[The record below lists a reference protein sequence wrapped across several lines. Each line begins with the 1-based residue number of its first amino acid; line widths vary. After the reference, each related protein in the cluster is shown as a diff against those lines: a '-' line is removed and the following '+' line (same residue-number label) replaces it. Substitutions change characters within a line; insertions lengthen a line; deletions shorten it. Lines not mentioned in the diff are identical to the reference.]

1 MESIVGRGK
10 GYLKENKMKKKA
22 PVVKN
27 QEFDAT
33 VIDLTYEG
41 NGVVKVED
49 FPVFVPNA
57 VPGEEIRVGI
67 TKVAGTYA
75 FGRVIKTLKASA
87 DRNDDVDVTAL
98 TSGIAPLAHL
108 KYEAQLRFKQKQ
120 VQELLKKQHIEAE
133 VLETIGMENPTGYR
147 NKAQI
152 PTREL
157 RGELT
162 TGFYRRGSHNLMPIE
177 DFYIQDP
184 EIDKAIIVIR
194 DILRKYHIPAYNE
207 FEHKGVMRNIMV
219 RRGYYS
225 HEVMVVLVTRSKK
238 LPGAELIVAEIREA
252 LPEVKSIIQNVNQ
265 EKTNVILGDKNNVL
279 WGKPVIMD
287 TLFGKKFAIGPNS
300 FYQVNPQTTEVIYKL
315 AADKAGLTGN
325 EEVIDAYSGIGT
337 ISLTIADRV
346 KSVLGVEIVPGA
358 IDDAKRNADLNG
370 IRNAKF
376 ELGKAEE
383 KMVEWQEA
391 GMQPDVIFVDPPRKG
406 LTPELIDAA
415 TGMAPK
421 KIVYISC
428 NPATLARDM
437 VQIIANGYHI
447 DGPVQP
453 VDQFPQ
459 TTHIETVT
467 VFVKD

>member
-1 MESIVGRGK
+1 
-10 GYLKENKMKKKA
+10 MKKKA

-41 NGVVKVED
+41 NGVVKVDD
-49 FPVFVPNA
+49 FPIFVPNA

-75 FGRVIKTLKASA
+75 FGRVVKTLKESE
-87 DRNDDVDVTAL
+87 DRNKDVDVATL
-98 TSGIAPLAHL
+98 TTGIAPLAHL
-108 KYEAQLRFKQKQ
+108 KYDAQLRFKQNQ
-120 VQELLKKQHIEAE
+120 IQELFKKQHVDVE
-133 VLETIGMENPTGYR
+133 VSETLGMENPTGYR

-162 TGFYRRGSHNLMPIE
+162 TGFFRRGSHNLMPIE

-184 EIDKAIIVIR
+184 EIDKAIVVIR

-207 FEHKGVMRNIMV
+207 FEHTGVIRNIMV

-225 HEVMVVLVTRSKK
+225 HEMMVVLVTRSKK
-238 LPGAELIVAEIREA
+238 LPGAEMIVEEIREA

-265 EKTNVILGDKNNVL
+265 EKTNVILGEKNNTL
-279 WGKPVIMD
+279 WGKNVITD

-300 FYQVNPQTTEVIYKL
+300 FYQVNPQTTETLYQL
-315 AADKAGLTGN
+315 AADKAGLNGD

-346 KSVLGVEIVPGA
+346 KSVLGIEIVPGA
-358 IDDAKRNADLNG
+358 VDDAKRNADING
-370 IRNAKF
+370 VTNAKF

-383 KMVEWQEA
+383 KMVEWHDA
-391 GMQPDVIFVDPPRKG
+391 GMRPDVIFVDPPRKG

-415 TGMAPK
+415 TGMEPEK
-421 KIVYISC
+421 FVYISC
-428 NPATLARDM
+428 NPATLARDT
-437 VQIIANGYHI
+437 VQILENGYHI
-447 DGPVQP
+447 EGPVQP
-453 VDQFPQ
+453 IDQFPQ
-459 TTHIETVT
+459 TTHIESIT

>member
-1 MESIVGRGK
+1 
-10 GYLKENKMKKKA
+10 MKKKA

-41 NGVVKVED
+41 NGVVKVDD
-49 FPVFVPNA
+49 FPIFVPNA

-75 FGRVIKTLKASA
+75 FGRVVKTLKESE
-87 DRNDDVDVTAL
+87 DRNKDVDVATL
-98 TSGIAPLAHL
+98 TTGIAPLAHL
-108 KYEAQLRFKQKQ
+108 KYDAQLRFKQNQ
-120 VQELLKKQHIEAE
+120 IQELFKKQHVDVE
-133 VLETIGMENPTGYR
+133 VSETLGMENPTGYR

-157 RGELT
+157 RGELA
-162 TGFYRRGSHNLMPIE
+162 TGFFRRGSHNLMPIE

-184 EIDKAIIVIR
+184 EIDKAIVVIR

-207 FEHKGVMRNIMV
+207 FEHTGVIRNIMV

-225 HEVMVVLVTRSKK
+225 HEMMVVLVTRSKK
-238 LPGAELIVAEIREA
+238 LPGAEMIVEEIREA

-265 EKTNVILGDKNNVL
+265 EKTNVILGEKNNTL
-279 WGKPVIMD
+279 WGKNVITD

-300 FYQVNPQTTEVIYKL
+300 FYQVNPQTTETLYQL
-315 AADKAGLTGN
+315 AADKAGLNGD

-358 IDDAKRNADLNG
+358 VDDAKRNADING
-370 IRNAKF
+370 VTNAKF

-383 KMVEWQEA
+383 KMVEWHDA
-391 GMQPDVIFVDPPRKG
+391 GMRPDVIFVDPPRKG

-415 TGMAPK
+415 TGMEPEK
-421 KIVYISC
+421 FVYISC
-428 NPATLARDM
+428 NPATLARDT
-437 VQIIANGYHI
+437 VQILENGYHI
-447 DGPVQP
+447 EGPVQP
-453 VDQFPQ
+453 IDQFPQ
-459 TTHIETVT
+459 TTHIESIT

>member
-1 MESIVGRGK
+1 
-10 GYLKENKMKKKA
+10 MKKKA

-41 NGVVKVED
+41 NGVVKVDD
-49 FPVFVPNA
+49 FPIFVPNA

-75 FGRVIKTLKASA
+75 FGRVVKTLKESE
-87 DRNDDVDVTAL
+87 DRNKDVDVATL
-98 TSGIAPLAHL
+98 TTGIAPLVHL
-108 KYEAQLRFKQKQ
+108 KYDAQLRFKQNQ
-120 VQELLKKQHIEAE
+120 IQELFKKQHVDVE
-133 VLETIGMENPTGYR
+133 VSETLGMENPTGYR

-162 TGFYRRGSHNLMPIE
+162 TGFFRRGSHNLMPIE

-184 EIDKAIIVIR
+184 EIDKAIVVIR

-207 FEHKGVMRNIMV
+207 FEHTGVIRNIMV

-225 HEVMVVLVTRSKK
+225 HEMMVVLVTRSKK
-238 LPGAELIVAEIREA
+238 LPGAEMIVEEIREA

-265 EKTNVILGDKNNVL
+265 EKTNVILGEKNNTL
-279 WGKPVIMD
+279 WGKNVITD

-300 FYQVNPQTTEVIYKL
+300 FYQVNPQTTETLYQL
-315 AADKAGLTGN
+315 AADKAGLNGD

-358 IDDAKRNADLNG
+358 VDDAKRNADING
-370 IRNAKF
+370 VTNAKF

-383 KMVEWQEA
+383 KMVEWHDA
-391 GMQPDVIFVDPPRKG
+391 GMRPDVIFVDPPRKG

-415 TGMAPK
+415 TGMEPEK
-421 KIVYISC
+421 FVYISC
-428 NPATLARDM
+428 NPATLARDT
-437 VQIIANGYHI
+437 VQILENGYHI
-447 DGPVQP
+447 EGPVQP
-453 VDQFPQ
+453 IDQFPQ
-459 TTHIETVT
+459 TTHIESIT

>member
-1 MESIVGRGK
+1 
-10 GYLKENKMKKKA
+10 MKKKA

-41 NGVVKVED
+41 NGVVKVDD
-49 FPVFVPNA
+49 FPIFVPNA

-75 FGRVIKTLKASA
+75 FGRVVKTLKESE
-87 DRNDDVDVTAL
+87 DRNKDVDVATL
-98 TSGIAPLAHL
+98 TTGIAPLAHL
-108 KYEAQLRFKQKQ
+108 KYDAQLRFKQNQ
-120 VQELLKKQHIEAE
+120 IQELFKKQHVDVE
-133 VLETIGMENPTGYR
+133 VSETLGMENPTGYR

-162 TGFYRRGSHNLMPIE
+162 TGFFRRGSHNLMPIE

-184 EIDKAIIVIR
+184 EIDKAIVVIR

-207 FEHKGVMRNIMV
+207 FEHTGVIRNIMV

-225 HEVMVVLVTRSKK
+225 HEMMVVLVTRSKK
-238 LPGAELIVAEIREA
+238 LPGAEMIVEEIREA

-265 EKTNVILGDKNNVL
+265 EKTNVILGEKNNTL
-279 WGKPVIMD
+279 WGKNVITD

-300 FYQVNPQTTEVIYKL
+300 FYQVNPQTTETLYQL
-315 AADKAGLTGN
+315 AADKAGLNGD

-358 IDDAKRNADLNG
+358 VDDAKRNADING
-370 IRNAKF
+370 VTNAKF

-383 KMVEWQEA
+383 KMVEWHDA
-391 GMQPDVIFVDPPRKG
+391 GMRPDVIFVDPPRKG

-415 TGMAPK
+415 TGMEPEK
-421 KIVYISC
+421 FVYISC
-428 NPATLARDM
+428 NPATLARDT
-437 VQIIANGYHI
+437 VHILENGYHI
-447 DGPVQP
+447 EGPVQP
-453 VDQFPQ
+453 IDQFPQ
-459 TTHIETVT
+459 TTHIESIT

>member
-1 MESIVGRGK
+1 M
-10 GYLKENKMKKKA
+10 MKKKA

-41 NGVVKVED
+41 NGVVKVDD
-49 FPVFVPNA
+49 FPIFVANA

-75 FGRVIKTLKASA
+75 FGRVIKTLKESA
-87 DRNDDVDVTAL
+87 DRNKEVDVATW
-98 TSGIAPLAHL
+98 TTGIAPLAHL
-108 KYEAQLRFKQKQ
+108 NYDAQLRFKQNQ
-120 VQELLKKQHIEAE
+120 IQELFKKQHVDVE
-133 VLETIGMENPTGYR
+133 VSETLGMENPTGYR

-162 TGFYRRGSHNLMPIE
+162 TGFFRRGSHNLMPIE

-184 EIDKAIIVIR
+184 EIDKAIVVVR

-207 FEHKGVMRNIMV
+207 FEHTGVIRNIMV

-225 HEVMVVLVTRSKK
+225 HEMMVVLVTRSKK
-238 LPGAELIVAEIREA
+238 VPGAEMIVADIREA

-265 EKTNVILGDKNNVL
+265 EKTNVILGEKNNTL
-279 WGKPVIMD
+279 WGKDVITD
-287 TLFGKKFAIGPNS
+287 TLFGKKFVIGPNS
-300 FYQVNPQTTEVIYKL
+300 FYQVNPQTTETLYQL
-315 AADKAGLTGN
+315 AADKAGLTGD

-346 KSVLGVEIVPGA
+346 KSVLGVEVVPGA
-358 IDDAKRNADLNG
+358 VDDAKRNADING
-370 IRNAKF
+370 VNNAKF

-383 KMVEWQEA
+383 KMVEWHEA
-391 GMQPDVIFVDPPRKG
+391 GMRPDVIFVDPPRKG

-415 TGMAPK
+415 TGMEPEK
-421 KIVYISC
+421 FVYISC
-428 NPATLARDM
+428 NPATLARDT
-437 VQIIANGYHI
+437 VQILENGYHI
-447 DGPVQP
+447 QGPVQP
-453 VDQFPQ
+453 IDQFPQ
-459 TTHIETVT
+459 TTHIESVT

>member
-1 MESIVGRGK
+1 
-10 GYLKENKMKKKA
+10 MKKKA

-41 NGVVKVED
+41 NGVVKVDD
-49 FPVFVPNA
+49 FPIFVANA

-75 FGRVIKTLKASA
+75 FGRVIKTLKESA
-87 DRNDDVDVTAL
+87 DRNKEVDVATL
-98 TSGIAPLAHL
+98 TTGIAPLAHL
-108 KYEAQLRFKQKQ
+108 NYDAQLRFKQHQ
-120 VQELLKKQHIEAE
+120 IQELFKKQHVDVE
-133 VLETIGMENPTGYR
+133 VSETLGMENPTGYR

-162 TGFYRRGSHNLMPIE
+162 TGFFRRGSHNLMPIE

-184 EIDKAIIVIR
+184 EIDKAIVVIR

-207 FEHKGVMRNIMV
+207 FEHTGVIRNIMV

-225 HEVMVVLVTRSKK
+225 HEMMVVLVTRSKK
-238 LPGAELIVAEIREA
+238 VPGAEMIVADIREA

-265 EKTNVILGDKNNVL
+265 EKTNVILGEKNNTL
-279 WGKPVIMD
+279 WGKDVITD
-287 TLFGKKFAIGPNS
+287 TLFGKKFVIGPNS
-300 FYQVNPQTTEVIYKL
+300 FYQVNPQTTETLYQL
-315 AADKAGLTGN
+315 AADKAGLTGD

-346 KSVLGVEIVPGA
+346 KSVLGVEVVPGA
-358 IDDAKRNADLNG
+358 VDDAKRNADING
-370 IRNAKF
+370 VNNAKF

-383 KMVEWQEA
+383 KMVEWHEA
-391 GMQPDVIFVDPPRKG
+391 GMRPDVIFVDPPRKG

-415 TGMAPK
+415 TGMEPEK
-421 KIVYISC
+421 FVYISC
-428 NPATLARDM
+428 NPATLARDT
-437 VQIIANGYHI
+437 VQILENGYHI
-447 DGPVQP
+447 QGPVQP
-453 VDQFPQ
+453 IDQFPQ
-459 TTHIETVT
+459 TTHIESVT

>member
-1 MESIVGRGK
+1 
-10 GYLKENKMKKKA
+10 MKKKA

-41 NGVVKVED
+41 NGVVKVDD
-49 FPVFVPNA
+49 FPIFVPNA

-75 FGRVIKTLKASA
+75 FGRVVKTLKESE
-87 DRNDDVDVTAL
+87 DRNKDVDVATL
-98 TSGIAPLAHL
+98 TTGIAPLAHL
-108 KYEAQLRFKQKQ
+108 KYDAQLRFKQNQ
-120 VQELLKKQHIEAE
+120 IQELFKKQHVDVE
-133 VLETIGMENPTGYR
+133 VSETLGMENPTGYR

-162 TGFYRRGSHNLMPIE
+162 TGFFRRGSHNLMPIE

-184 EIDKAIIVIR
+184 EIDKAIVVIR

-207 FEHKGVMRNIMV
+207 FEHTGVIRNIMV

-225 HEVMVVLVTRSKK
+225 HEMMVVLVTRSKK
-238 LPGAELIVAEIREA
+238 VPGAEMIVADIREA

-265 EKTNVILGDKNNVL
+265 EKTNVILGEKNNTL
-279 WGKPVIMD
+279 WGKDVITD
-287 TLFGKKFAIGPNS
+287 TLFGKKFVIGPNS
-300 FYQVNPQTTEVIYKL
+300 FYQVNPQTTETLYQL
-315 AADKAGLTGN
+315 AADKAGLTGD

-346 KSVLGVEIVPGA
+346 KSVLGVEVVPGA
-358 IDDAKRNADLNG
+358 VDDAKRNADING
-370 IRNAKF
+370 VNNAKF

-383 KMVEWQEA
+383 KMVEWHEA
-391 GMQPDVIFVDPPRKG
+391 GMRPDVIFVDPPRKG

-415 TGMAPK
+415 TGMEPEK
-421 KIVYISC
+421 FVYISC
-428 NPATLARDM
+428 NPATLARDT
-437 VQIIANGYHI
+437 VQILENGYHI
-447 DGPVQP
+447 QGPVQP
-453 VDQFPQ
+453 IDQFPQ
-459 TTHIETVT
+459 TTHIESVT

>member
-1 MESIVGRGK
+1 
-10 GYLKENKMKKKA
+10 MKKKA

-41 NGVVKVED
+41 NGVVKVDD
-49 FPVFVPNA
+49 FPIFVPNA

-75 FGRVIKTLKASA
+75 FGRVVKTLKESE
-87 DRNDDVDVTAL
+87 DRNKDVDVATL
-98 TSGIAPLAHL
+98 TTGIAPLAHL
-108 KYEAQLRFKQKQ
+108 KYDAQLRFKQNQ
-120 VQELLKKQHIEAE
+120 IQELFKKQHVDVE
-133 VLETIGMENPTGYR
+133 VSETLGMENPTGYR

-162 TGFYRRGSHNLMPIE
+162 TGFFRRGSHNLMPIE

-184 EIDKAIIVIR
+184 EIDKAIVVIR

-207 FEHKGVMRNIMV
+207 FEHTGVIRNIMV

-225 HEVMVVLVTRSKK
+225 HEMMVVLVTRSKK
-238 LPGAELIVAEIREA
+238 LPGAEMIVEEIREA

-265 EKTNVILGDKNNVL
+265 EKTNVILGEKNNTL
-279 WGKPVIMD
+279 WGKNVITD

-300 FYQVNPQTTEVIYKL
+300 FYQVNPQTTETLYQL
-315 AADKAGLTGN
+315 AADKAGLNGD

-358 IDDAKRNADLNG
+358 VDDAKRNADING
-370 IRNAKF
+370 VTNAKF

-383 KMVEWQEA
+383 KMVEWHDA
-391 GMQPDVIFVDPPRKG
+391 GMRPDVIFVDPPRKG

-415 TGMAPK
+415 TGMEPEK
-421 KIVYISC
+421 FVYISC
-428 NPATLARDM
+428 NPATLARDT
-437 VQIIANGYHI
+437 VQILENGYHI
-447 DGPVQP
+447 EGPVQP
-453 VDQFPQ
+453 IDQFPQ
-459 TTHIETVT
+459 STHIESIT

>member
-1 MESIVGRGK
+1 
-10 GYLKENKMKKKA
+10 MKKKA

-41 NGVVKVED
+41 NGVVKVDD
-49 FPVFVPNA
+49 FPIFVPNA

-75 FGRVIKTLKASA
+75 FGRVVKTLKESE
-87 DRNDDVDVTAL
+87 DRNKDVDVATL
-98 TSGIAPLAHL
+98 TTGIAPLAHL
-108 KYEAQLRFKQKQ
+108 KYDAQLRFKQNQ
-120 VQELLKKQHIEAE
+120 IQELFKKQHVDVE
-133 VLETIGMENPTGYR
+133 VSETLGMENPTGYR

-162 TGFYRRGSHNLMPIE
+162 TGFFRRGSHNLMPIE

-184 EIDKAIIVIR
+184 EIDKAIAVIR

-207 FEHKGVMRNIMV
+207 FEHTGVIRNIMV

-225 HEVMVVLVTRSKK
+225 HEMMVVLVTRSKK
-238 LPGAELIVAEIREA
+238 LPGAEMIVEEIREA

-265 EKTNVILGDKNNVL
+265 EKTNVILGEKNNTL
-279 WGKPVIMD
+279 WGKNVITD

-300 FYQVNPQTTEVIYKL
+300 FYQVNPQTTETLYQL
-315 AADKAGLTGN
+315 AADKAGLNGD

-358 IDDAKRNADLNG
+358 VDDAKRNADING
-370 IRNAKF
+370 VTNAKF

-383 KMVEWQEA
+383 KMVEWHDA
-391 GMQPDVIFVDPPRKG
+391 GMRPDVIFVDPPRKG

-415 TGMAPK
+415 TGMEPEK
-421 KIVYISC
+421 FVYISC
-428 NPATLARDM
+428 NPATLARDT
-437 VQIIANGYHI
+437 VQILENGYHI
-447 DGPVQP
+447 EGPVQP
-453 VDQFPQ
+453 IDQFPQ
-459 TTHIETVT
+459 TTHIESIT

>member
-1 MESIVGRGK
+1 
-10 GYLKENKMKKKA
+10 MKKKA

-41 NGVVKVED
+41 NGVVKVDD
-49 FPVFVPNA
+49 FPIFVANA

-75 FGRVIKTLKASA
+75 FGRVIKTLKESA
-87 DRNDDVDVTAL
+87 DRNKDVDVATL
-98 TSGIAPLAHL
+98 TTGIAPLAHL
-108 KYEAQLRFKQKQ
+108 NYDAQLRFKQNQ
-120 VQELLKKQHIEAE
+120 IQELFKKQHVDVE
-133 VLETIGMENPTGYR
+133 VSETLGMENPTRYR

-162 TGFYRRGSHNLMPIE
+162 TGFFRRGSHNLMPIE

-184 EIDKAIIVIR
+184 EIDKAIVVIR

-207 FEHKGVMRNIMV
+207 FEHTGVIRNIMV

-225 HEVMVVLVTRSKK
+225 HEMMVVLVTRSKK
-238 LPGAELIVAEIREA
+238 VPGAEMIVADIREA

-265 EKTNVILGDKNNVL
+265 EKTNVILGEKNNTL
-279 WGKPVIMD
+279 WGKDVITD
-287 TLFGKKFAIGPNS
+287 TLFGKKFVIGPNS
-300 FYQVNPQTTEVIYKL
+300 FYQVNPQTTETLYQL
-315 AADKAGLTGN
+315 AADKAGLTGD

-346 KSVLGVEIVPGA
+346 KSVLGVEVVPGA
-358 IDDAKRNADLNG
+358 VDDAKRNADING
-370 IRNAKF
+370 VNNAKF

-383 KMVEWQEA
+383 KMVEWHEA
-391 GMQPDVIFVDPPRKG
+391 GMRPDVIFVDPPRKG
-406 LTPELIDAA
+406 LTTELIDAA
-415 TGMAPK
+415 TGMEPEK
-421 KIVYISC
+421 FVYISC
-428 NPATLARDM
+428 NPATLARDT
-437 VQIIANGYHI
+437 VQILENGYHI
-447 DGPVQP
+447 QGPVQP
-453 VDQFPQ
+453 IDQFPQ
-459 TTHIETVT
+459 TTHIESVT

>member
-1 MESIVGRGK
+1 
-10 GYLKENKMKKKA
+10 MKKKA

-41 NGVVKVED
+41 NGVVKVDD
-49 FPVFVPNA
+49 FPIFVANA

-75 FGRVIKTLKASA
+75 FGRVIKTLKESA
-87 DRNDDVDVTAL
+87 DRNKEVDVATL
-98 TSGIAPLAHL
+98 TTGIAPLAHL
-108 KYEAQLRFKQKQ
+108 NYDAQLRFKQNQ
-120 VQELLKKQHIEAE
+120 IQELFKKQHVDVE
-133 VLETIGMENPTGYR
+133 VSETLGMENPTGYR

-162 TGFYRRGSHNLMPIE
+162 TGFFRRGSHNLMPIE

-184 EIDKAIIVIR
+184 EIDKAIVVIR

-207 FEHKGVMRNIMV
+207 FEHTGVIRNIMV

-225 HEVMVVLVTRSKK
+225 HEMMVVLVTRSKK
-238 LPGAELIVAEIREA
+238 VPGAEMIVADIREA

-265 EKTNVILGDKNNVL
+265 EKTNVILGEKNNTL
-279 WGKPVIMD
+279 WGKDVITD
-287 TLFGKKFAIGPNS
+287 TLFGKKFVIGPNS
-300 FYQVNPQTTEVIYKL
+300 FYQVNPQTTETLYQL
-315 AADKAGLTGN
+315 AADKAGLTGD

-337 ISLTIADRV
+337 ISLIIADRV
-346 KSVLGVEIVPGA
+346 KSVLGVEVVPGA
-358 IDDAKRNADLNG
+358 VDDAKRNADING
-370 IRNAKF
+370 VNNAKF

-383 KMVEWQEA
+383 KMVEWHET
-391 GMQPDVIFVDPPRKG
+391 GMRPDVIFVDPPRKG

-415 TGMAPK
+415 TGMEPEK
-421 KIVYISC
+421 FVYISC
-428 NPATLARDM
+428 NPATLARDT
-437 VQIIANGYHI
+437 VQILENGYHI
-447 DGPVQP
+447 QGPVQP
-453 VDQFPQ
+453 IDQFPQ
-459 TTHIETVT
+459 TTHIESVT

>member
-1 MESIVGRGK
+1 
-10 GYLKENKMKKKA
+10 MKKKA

-41 NGVVKVED
+41 NGVVKVDD
-49 FPVFVPNA
+49 FPIFVANA

-75 FGRVIKTLKASA
+75 FGRVIKTLKESA
-87 DRNDDVDVTAL
+87 DRNKEVDVATL
-98 TSGIAPLAHL
+98 TTGIAPLAHL
-108 KYEAQLRFKQKQ
+108 NYDAQLRFKQNQ
-120 VQELLKKQHIEAE
+120 IQELFKKQHVDVE
-133 VLETIGMENPTGYR
+133 VSETLGMENPTGYR

-162 TGFYRRGSHNLMPIE
+162 TGFFRRGSHNLMPIE

-184 EIDKAIIVIR
+184 EIDKAIVVIR

-207 FEHKGVMRNIMV
+207 FEHTGVIRNIMV

-225 HEVMVVLVTRSKK
+225 HEMMVVLVTRSKK
-238 LPGAELIVAEIREA
+238 VPGAEMIVADIREA

-265 EKTNVILGDKNNVL
+265 EKTNVILGEKNNTL
-279 WGKPVIMD
+279 WGKDVITD
-287 TLFGKKFAIGPNS
+287 TLFGKKFVIGPNS
-300 FYQVNPQTTEVIYKL
+300 FYQVNPQTTETLYQL
-315 AADKAGLTGN
+315 AADKAGLTGD

-337 ISLTIADRV
+337 ISLTIAYRV
-346 KSVLGVEIVPGA
+346 KSVLGVEVVPGA
-358 IDDAKRNADLNG
+358 VDDAKRNADING
-370 IRNAKF
+370 VNNAKF

-383 KMVEWQEA
+383 KMVEWHEA
-391 GMQPDVIFVDPPRKG
+391 GMRPDVIFVDPPRKG

-415 TGMAPK
+415 TGMEPEK
-421 KIVYISC
+421 FVYISC
-428 NPATLARDM
+428 NPATLARDT
-437 VQIIANGYHI
+437 VQILENGYHI
-447 DGPVQP
+447 QGPVQP
-453 VDQFPQ
+453 IDQFPQ
-459 TTHIETVT
+459 TTHIESVT

>member
-1 MESIVGRGK
+1 
-10 GYLKENKMKKKA
+10 MKKKA

-41 NGVVKVED
+41 NGVVKVDD
-49 FPVFVPNA
+49 FPIFVANA

-75 FGRVIKTLKASA
+75 FGRVIKTLKESA
-87 DRNDDVDVTAL
+87 DRNKEVDVATL
-98 TSGIAPLAHL
+98 TTGIAPLAHL
-108 KYEAQLRFKQKQ
+108 NYDAQLRFKQNQ
-120 VQELLKKQHIEAE
+120 IQELFKKQHVDVE
-133 VLETIGMENPTGYR
+133 VSETLGMENPTGYR

-162 TGFYRRGSHNLMPIE
+162 TGFFRRGSHNLMPIE

-184 EIDKAIIVIR
+184 EIDKAIVVIR

-207 FEHKGVMRNIMV
+207 FEHTGVIRNIMV

-225 HEVMVVLVTRSKK
+225 HEMMVVLVTRSKK
-238 LPGAELIVAEIREA
+238 VPGAEMIVADIREA
-252 LPEVKSIIQNVNQ
+252 LPEVKLIIQNVNQ
-265 EKTNVILGDKNNVL
+265 EKTNVILGEKNNTL
-279 WGKPVIMD
+279 WGKDVITD
-287 TLFGKKFAIGPNS
+287 TLFGKKFVIGPNS
-300 FYQVNPQTTEVIYKL
+300 FYQVNPQTTETLYQL
-315 AADKAGLTGN
+315 AADKAGLTGD

-346 KSVLGVEIVPGA
+346 KSVLGVEVVPGA
-358 IDDAKRNADLNG
+358 VDDAKRNADING
-370 IRNAKF
+370 VNNAKF

-383 KMVEWQEA
+383 KMVEWHEA
-391 GMQPDVIFVDPPRKG
+391 GMRPDVIFVDPPRKG

-415 TGMAPK
+415 TGMEPEK
-421 KIVYISC
+421 FVYISC
-428 NPATLARDM
+428 NPATLARDT
-437 VQIIANGYHI
+437 VQILENGYHI
-447 DGPVQP
+447 QGPVQP
-453 VDQFPQ
+453 IDQFPQ
-459 TTHIETVT
+459 TTHIESVT

>member
-1 MESIVGRGK
+1 
-10 GYLKENKMKKKA
+10 MKKKA

-41 NGVVKVED
+41 NGVVKVDD
-49 FPVFVPNA
+49 FPIFVPNA

-75 FGRVIKTLKASA
+75 FGRVVKTLKESE
-87 DRNDDVDVTAL
+87 DRNKDVDVATL
-98 TSGIAPLAHL
+98 TTGIAPLAHL
-108 KYEAQLRFKQKQ
+108 KYDAQLRFKQNQ
-120 VQELLKKQHIEAE
+120 IQELFKKQHVDVE
-133 VLETIGMENPTGYR
+133 VSETLGMENPTGYR

-162 TGFYRRGSHNLMPIE
+162 TGFFRRGSHNLMPIE

-184 EIDKAIIVIR
+184 EIDKAIVVIR

-207 FEHKGVMRNIMV
+207 FEHTGVIRNIMV

-225 HEVMVVLVTRSKK
+225 HEMMVVLVTRSKK
-238 LPGAELIVAEIREA
+238 LPGAEMIVEEIREA
-252 LPEVKSIIQNVNQ
+252 LPEIKSIIQNVNQ
-265 EKTNVILGDKNNVL
+265 EKTNVILGEKNNTL
-279 WGKPVIMD
+279 WGKNVITD

-300 FYQVNPQTTEVIYKL
+300 FYQVNPQTTETLYQL
-315 AADKAGLTGN
+315 AADKAGLNGD

-358 IDDAKRNADLNG
+358 VDDAKRNADING
-370 IRNAKF
+370 VTNAKF

-383 KMVEWQEA
+383 KMVEWHDA
-391 GMQPDVIFVDPPRKG
+391 GMRPDVIFVDPPRKG

-415 TGMAPK
+415 TGMEPEK
-421 KIVYISC
+421 FVYISC
-428 NPATLARDM
+428 NPATLARDT
-437 VQIIANGYHI
+437 VHILENGYHI
-447 DGPVQP
+447 EGPVQP
-453 VDQFPQ
+453 IDQFPQ
-459 TTHIETVT
+459 TTHIESIT

>member
-1 MESIVGRGK
+1 
-10 GYLKENKMKKKA
+10 MKKKA

-41 NGVVKVED
+41 NGVVKVDD
-49 FPVFVPNA
+49 FPIFVPNA

-75 FGRVIKTLKASA
+75 FGRVVKTLKESE
-87 DRNDDVDVTAL
+87 DRNKDVDVATL
-98 TSGIAPLAHL
+98 TTGIAPLAHL
-108 KYEAQLRFKQKQ
+108 KYDAQLRFKQNQ
-120 VQELLKKQHIEAE
+120 IQELFKKQHVDVE
-133 VLETIGMENPTGYR
+133 VSETLGMENPTGYR

-162 TGFYRRGSHNLMPIE
+162 TGFFRRGSHNLMPIE

-184 EIDKAIIVIR
+184 EIDKAIVVIR

-207 FEHKGVMRNIMV
+207 FEHTGVIRNIMV

-225 HEVMVVLVTRSKK
+225 HEMMVVLVTRSKK
-238 LPGAELIVAEIREA
+238 LPGAEMIVEEIREA

-265 EKTNVILGDKNNVL
+265 EKTNVILGEKNNTL
-279 WGKPVIMD
+279 WGKNVITD

-300 FYQVNPQTTEVIYKL
+300 FYQVNPQTTETLYQL
-315 AADKAGLTGN
+315 AADKAGLNGD

-346 KSVLGVEIVPGA
+346 KTVLGVEIVPGA
-358 IDDAKRNADLNG
+358 VDDAKRNADING
-370 IRNAKF
+370 VTNAKF

-383 KMVEWQEA
+383 KMVEWHDA
-391 GMQPDVIFVDPPRKG
+391 GMRPDVIFVDPPRKG

-415 TGMAPK
+415 TGMEPAK
-421 KIVYISC
+421 FVYISC
-428 NPATLARDM
+428 NPATLARDT
-437 VQIIANGYHI
+437 VQILENGYHI
-447 DGPVQP
+447 EGPVQP
-453 VDQFPQ
+453 IDQFPQ
-459 TTHIETVT
+459 TTHIESIT

>member
-1 MESIVGRGK
+1 
-10 GYLKENKMKKKA
+10 MKKKA

-41 NGVVKVED
+41 NGVVKVDD
-49 FPVFVPNA
+49 FPIFVANA

-75 FGRVIKTLKASA
+75 FGRVIKTLKESA
-87 DRNDDVDVTAL
+87 DRNKDVDVATL
-98 TSGIAPLAHL
+98 TTGIAPLAHL
-108 KYEAQLRFKQKQ
+108 NYDAQLRFKQNQ
-120 VQELLKKQHIEAE
+120 IQELFKKQHVDVE
-133 VLETIGMENPTGYR
+133 VSETLGMENPTGYR

-162 TGFYRRGSHNLMPIE
+162 TGFFRRGSHNLMPIE

-184 EIDKAIIVIR
+184 EIDKAIVVIR

-207 FEHKGVMRNIMV
+207 FEHTGVIRNIMV

-225 HEVMVVLVTRSKK
+225 HEMMVVLVTRSKK
-238 LPGAELIVAEIREA
+238 VPGAEMIVADIREA

-265 EKTNVILGDKNNVL
+265 EKTNVILGEKNNTL
-279 WGKPVIMD
+279 WGKDVITD
-287 TLFGKKFAIGPNS
+287 TLFGKKFVIGPNS
-300 FYQVNPQTTEVIYKL
+300 FYQVNPQTTEMLYQL
-315 AADKAGLTGN
+315 AADKAGLTGD

-346 KSVLGVEIVPGA
+346 KSVLGVEVVPGA
-358 IDDAKRNADLNG
+358 VDDAKRNADING
-370 IRNAKF
+370 VNNAKF

-383 KMVEWQEA
+383 KMVEWHEA
-391 GMQPDVIFVDPPRKG
+391 GMRPDVIFVDPPRKG

-415 TGMAPK
+415 TGMEPEK
-421 KIVYISC
+421 FVYISC
-428 NPATLARDM
+428 NPATLARDT
-437 VQIIANGYHI
+437 VQILENGYHI
-447 DGPVQP
+447 QGPVQP
-453 VDQFPQ
+453 IDQFPQ
-459 TTHIETVT
+459 TTHIESVT

>member
-1 MESIVGRGK
+1 
-10 GYLKENKMKKKA
+10 MKKKA

-41 NGVVKVED
+41 NGVVKVDD
-49 FPVFVPNA
+49 FPIFVPNA

-75 FGRVIKTLKASA
+75 FGRVVKTLKESE
-87 DRNDDVDVTAL
+87 DRNKDVDVATL
-98 TSGIAPLAHL
+98 TTGIAPLAHL
-108 KYEAQLRFKQKQ
+108 KYDAQLRFKQNQ
-120 VQELLKKQHIEAE
+120 IQELFKKQHVDVE
-133 VLETIGMENPTGYR
+133 VSETLGMENPTGYR

-157 RGELT
+157 RGEFT
-162 TGFYRRGSHNLMPIE
+162 TGFFRRGSHNLMPIE

-184 EIDKAIIVIR
+184 EIDKAIVVIR

-207 FEHKGVMRNIMV
+207 FEHTGVIRNIMV

-225 HEVMVVLVTRSKK
+225 HEMMVVLVTRSKK
-238 LPGAELIVAEIREA
+238 LPGAEMIVEEIREA

-265 EKTNVILGDKNNVL
+265 EKTNVILGEKNNTL
-279 WGKPVIMD
+279 WGKNVITD

-300 FYQVNPQTTEVIYKL
+300 FYQVNPQTTETLYQL
-315 AADKAGLTGN
+315 AADKAGLNGD

-358 IDDAKRNADLNG
+358 VDDAKRNADING
-370 IRNAKF
+370 VTNAKF

-383 KMVEWQEA
+383 KMVEWHDA
-391 GMQPDVIFVDPPRKG
+391 GMRPDVIFVDPPRKG

-415 TGMAPK
+415 TGMEPEK
-421 KIVYISC
+421 FVYISC
-428 NPATLARDM
+428 NPATLARDT
-437 VQIIANGYHI
+437 VQILENGYHI
-447 DGPVQP
+447 EGPVQP
-453 VDQFPQ
+453 IDQFPQ
-459 TTHIETVT
+459 TTHIESIT

>member
-1 MESIVGRGK
+1 
-10 GYLKENKMKKKA
+10 MKKKA

-41 NGVVKVED
+41 NGVVKVDD
-49 FPVFVPNA
+49 FPIFVPNA

-75 FGRVIKTLKASA
+75 FGRVVKTLKESE
-87 DRNDDVDVTAL
+87 DRNKDVDVATL
-98 TSGIAPLAHL
+98 TTGIAPLAHL
-108 KYEAQLRFKQKQ
+108 KYDAQLRFKQNQ
-120 VQELLKKQHIEAE
+120 IQELFKKQHVDVE
-133 VLETIGMENPTGYR
+133 VSETLGMETPTGYR
-147 NKAQI
+147 NQAQI

-162 TGFYRRGSHNLMPIE
+162 TGFFRRGSHNLMPIE

-184 EIDKAIIVIR
+184 EIDKAIVVIR

-207 FEHKGVMRNIMV
+207 FEHTGVIRNIMV

-225 HEVMVVLVTRSKK
+225 HEMMVVLVTRSKK
-238 LPGAELIVAEIREA
+238 LPGAEMIVEEIREA

-265 EKTNVILGDKNNVL
+265 EKTNVILGEKNNTL
-279 WGKPVIMD
+279 WGKNVITD

-300 FYQVNPQTTEVIYKL
+300 FYQVNPQTTETLYQL
-315 AADKAGLTGN
+315 AADKAGLNGD

-358 IDDAKRNADLNG
+358 VDDAKRNADING
-370 IRNAKF
+370 VTNAKF

-383 KMVEWQEA
+383 KMVEWHDA
-391 GMQPDVIFVDPPRKG
+391 GMRPDVIFVDPPRKG

-415 TGMAPK
+415 TGMEPEK
-421 KIVYISC
+421 FVYISC
-428 NPATLARDM
+428 NPATLARDT
-437 VQIIANGYHI
+437 VQILENGYHI
-447 DGPVQP
+447 EGPVQP
-453 VDQFPQ
+453 IDQFPQ
-459 TTHIETVT
+459 TTHIESIT

>member
-1 MESIVGRGK
+1 
-10 GYLKENKMKKKA
+10 MKKKA

-41 NGVVKVED
+41 NGVVKVDD
-49 FPVFVPNA
+49 FPIFVANA

-75 FGRVIKTLKASA
+75 FGRVIKTLKESA
-87 DRNDDVDVTAL
+87 DRNKEVDVATL
-98 TSGIAPLAHL
+98 TTGIAPLAHL
-108 KYEAQLRFKQKQ
+108 NYDAQLRFKQNQ
-120 VQELLKKQHIEAE
+120 IQELFKKQHVDVE
-133 VLETIGMENPTGYR
+133 VSETLGMENPTGYR

-162 TGFYRRGSHNLMPIE
+162 TGFFRRGSHNLMPIE

-184 EIDKAIIVIR
+184 EIDKAIVVIR

-207 FEHKGVMRNIMV
+207 FEHTGVIRNIMV

-225 HEVMVVLVTRSKK
+225 HEMMVVLVTRSKK
-238 LPGAELIVAEIREA
+238 VPGAEMIVADIREA

-265 EKTNVILGDKNNVL
+265 EKTNVILGEKNNTL
-279 WGKPVIMD
+279 WGKDVITD
-287 TLFGKKFAIGPNS
+287 TLFGKKFVIGPNS
-300 FYQVNPQTTEVIYKL
+300 FYQVNPQTTETLYQL
-315 AADKAGLTGN
+315 AADKAGLTGD

-346 KSVLGVEIVPGA
+346 KSVLGVEVVPGA
-358 IDDAKRNADLNG
+358 VDDAKRNADING
-370 IRNAKF
+370 VNNAKF

-383 KMVEWQEA
+383 KMVEWHEA
-391 GMQPDVIFVDPPRKG
+391 GMRPDVIFVDPPRKG

-415 TGMAPK
+415 TGMEPEK
-421 KIVYISC
+421 FVYISC
-428 NPATLARDM
+428 NPATLARDT
-437 VQIIANGYHI
+437 VRILENGYHI
-447 DGPVQP
+447 QGPVQP
-453 VDQFPQ
+453 IDQFPQ
-459 TTHIETVT
+459 TTHIESVT

>member
-1 MESIVGRGK
+1 
-10 GYLKENKMKKKA
+10 MKKKA

-41 NGVVKVED
+41 NGVVKVDD
-49 FPVFVPNA
+49 FPIFVPNA

-75 FGRVIKTLKASA
+75 FGRVVKTLKESE
-87 DRNDDVDVTAL
+87 DRNKDVDVATL
-98 TSGIAPLAHL
+98 TTGIAPLAHL
-108 KYEAQLRFKQKQ
+108 KYDAQLRFKQNQ
-120 VQELLKKQHIEAE
+120 IQELFKKQHVDVE
-133 VLETIGMENPTGYR
+133 VSETLGMENPTGYR

-162 TGFYRRGSHNLMPIE
+162 TGFFRRGSHNLMPIE

-184 EIDKAIIVIR
+184 EIDKAIVVIR

-207 FEHKGVMRNIMV
+207 FEHTGVIRNIMV

-225 HEVMVVLVTRSKK
+225 HEMMVVLVTRSKK
-238 LPGAELIVAEIREA
+238 LPGAEMIVEEIREA

-265 EKTNVILGDKNNVL
+265 EKTNVILGEKNNTL
-279 WGKPVIMD
+279 WGKNVITD

-300 FYQVNPQTTEVIYKL
+300 FYQVNPQTTETLYQL
-315 AADKAGLTGN
+315 AADKAGLNGD

-358 IDDAKRNADLNG
+358 VDDAKRNADING
-370 IRNAKF
+370 VTNAKF

-383 KMVEWQEA
+383 KMVEWHDA
-391 GMQPDVIFVDPPRKG
+391 GMRPDVIFVDPPRKG

-415 TGMAPK
+415 TGMEPEK
-421 KIVYISC
+421 FVYISC
-428 NPATLARDM
+428 NPATLARDT
-437 VQIIANGYHI
+437 VQILENGYHI
-447 DGPVQP
+447 EGPVQP
-453 VDQFPQ
+453 IDQFPQ
-459 TTHIETVT
+459 TTHIESIT
-467 VFVKD
+467 VFIKD

>member
-1 MESIVGRGK
+1 
-10 GYLKENKMKKKA
+10 MKKKA

-41 NGVVKVED
+41 NGVVKVDD
-49 FPVFVPNA
+49 FPIFVPNA

-75 FGRVIKTLKASA
+75 FGRVVKTLKESE
-87 DRNDDVDVTAL
+87 DRNKDVDVATL
-98 TSGIAPLAHL
+98 TTGIAPLAHL
-108 KYEAQLRFKQKQ
+108 KYDAQLRFKQNQ
-120 VQELLKKQHIEAE
+120 IQELFKKQHVDVE
-133 VLETIGMENPTGYR
+133 VSETLGMENPTGYR

-162 TGFYRRGSHNLMPIE
+162 TGFFRRGSHNLMPIE

-184 EIDKAIIVIR
+184 EIDKAIVVIR

-207 FEHKGVMRNIMV
+207 FEHTGVIRNIMV

-225 HEVMVVLVTRSKK
+225 HEMMVVLVTRSKK
-238 LPGAELIVAEIREA
+238 LPGAEMIVEEIREA

-265 EKTNVILGDKNNVL
+265 EKTNVILGEKNNTL
-279 WGKPVIMD
+279 WGKNVITD

-300 FYQVNPQTTEVIYKL
+300 FYQVNPQTTETLYQL
-315 AADKAGLTGN
+315 AANKAGLNGD

-358 IDDAKRNADLNG
+358 VDDAKRNADING
-370 IRNAKF
+370 VTNAKF

-383 KMVEWQEA
+383 KMVEWHDA
-391 GMQPDVIFVDPPRKG
+391 GMRPDVIFVDPPRKG

-415 TGMAPK
+415 TGMEPEK
-421 KIVYISC
+421 FVYISC
-428 NPATLARDM
+428 NPATLARDT
-437 VQIIANGYHI
+437 VQILENGYHI
-447 DGPVQP
+447 EGPVQP
-453 VDQFPQ
+453 IDQFPQ
-459 TTHIETVT
+459 TTHIESIT

>member
-1 MESIVGRGK
+1 
-10 GYLKENKMKKKA
+10 MKKKA

-41 NGVVKVED
+41 NGVVKVDD
-49 FPVFVPNA
+49 FPIFVPNA

-75 FGRVIKTLKASA
+75 FGRAVKTLKESE
-87 DRNDDVDVTAL
+87 DRNKDVDVATL
-98 TSGIAPLAHL
+98 TTGIAPLAHL
-108 KYEAQLRFKQKQ
+108 KYDAQLRFKQNQ
-120 VQELLKKQHIEAE
+120 IQELFKKQHVDVE
-133 VLETIGMENPTGYR
+133 VSETLGMENPTGYR

-162 TGFYRRGSHNLMPIE
+162 TGFFRRGSHNLMPIE

-184 EIDKAIIVIR
+184 EIDKAIVVIR

-207 FEHKGVMRNIMV
+207 FEHTGVIRNIMV

-225 HEVMVVLVTRSKK
+225 HEMMVVLVTRSKK
-238 LPGAELIVAEIREA
+238 LPGAEMIVEEIREA

-265 EKTNVILGDKNNVL
+265 EKTNVILGEKNNTL
-279 WGKPVIMD
+279 WGKNVITD

-300 FYQVNPQTTEVIYKL
+300 FYQVNPQTTETLYQL
-315 AADKAGLTGN
+315 AADKACLNGD

-358 IDDAKRNADLNG
+358 VDDAKRNADING
-370 IRNAKF
+370 VTNAKF

-383 KMVEWQEA
+383 KMVEWHDA
-391 GMQPDVIFVDPPRKG
+391 GMRPDVIFVDPPRKG

-415 TGMAPK
+415 TGMEPEK
-421 KIVYISC
+421 FVYISC
-428 NPATLARDM
+428 NPATLARDT
-437 VQIIANGYHI
+437 VQILENGYHI
-447 DGPVQP
+447 EGPVQP
-453 VDQFPQ
+453 IDQFPQ
-459 TTHIETVT
+459 TTHIESIT

>member
-1 MESIVGRGK
+1 
-10 GYLKENKMKKKA
+10 MKKKA

-41 NGVVKVED
+41 NGVVKVDD
-49 FPVFVPNA
+49 FPIFVPNA

-75 FGRVIKTLKASA
+75 FGRVVKTLKESE
-87 DRNDDVDVTAL
+87 DRNKDVDVATL
-98 TSGIAPLAHL
+98 TTGIAPLAHL
-108 KYEAQLRFKQKQ
+108 KYDAQLRFKQNQ
-120 VQELLKKQHIEAE
+120 IQELFKKQHVDVE
-133 VLETIGMENPTGYR
+133 VSETLGMENPTGYR

-162 TGFYRRGSHNLMPIE
+162 TGFFRRGSHNLMPIE

-184 EIDKAIIVIR
+184 EIDKAIVVIR

-207 FEHKGVMRNIMV
+207 FEHTGVIRNIMV

-225 HEVMVVLVTRSKK
+225 HEMMVVLVTRSKK
-238 LPGAELIVAEIREA
+238 LPGAEMIVEEIREA

-265 EKTNVILGDKNNVL
+265 EKTNVILGEKNNTL
-279 WGKPVIMD
+279 WGKNVITD

-300 FYQVNPQTTEVIYKL
+300 FYQVNPQTTETLYQL
-315 AADKAGLTGN
+315 AADKAGLNGD

-358 IDDAKRNADLNG
+358 VDDAKRNADING
-370 IRNAKF
+370 VTNAKF

-383 KMVEWQEA
+383 KMVEWHDA
-391 GMQPDVIFVDPPRKG
+391 GMRPDVIFVDPPRKG

-415 TGMAPK
+415 TGMEPEK
-421 KIVYISC
+421 FVYISC
-428 NPATLARDM
+428 NPATLARDT
-437 VQIIANGYHI
+437 VKFLENGYHI
-447 DGPVQP
+447 EGPVQP
-453 VDQFPQ
+453 IDQFPQ
-459 TTHIETVT
+459 TTHIESIT

>member
-1 MESIVGRGK
+1 
-10 GYLKENKMKKKA
+10 MKKKA

-41 NGVVKVED
+41 NGVVKVDD
-49 FPVFVPNA
+49 FPIFVANA

-75 FGRVIKTLKASA
+75 FGRVIKTLKESA
-87 DRNDDVDVTAL
+87 DRNKEVDVATL
-98 TSGIAPLAHL
+98 TTGIAPLAHL
-108 KYEAQLRFKQKQ
+108 NYDAQLRFKQNQ
-120 VQELLKKQHIEAE
+120 IQELFKKQHVDVE
-133 VLETIGMENPTGYR
+133 VSESLGMENPTGYR

-162 TGFYRRGSHNLMPIE
+162 TGFFRRGSHNLMPIE

-184 EIDKAIIVIR
+184 EIDKAIVIIR

-207 FEHKGVMRNIMV
+207 FEHTGVIRNIMV

-225 HEVMVVLVTRSKK
+225 HEMMVVLVTRSKK
-238 LPGAELIVAEIREA
+238 VPGAEMIVADIREA

-265 EKTNVILGDKNNVL
+265 EKTNVILGEKNNTL
-279 WGKPVIMD
+279 WGKDVITD
-287 TLFGKKFAIGPNS
+287 TLFGKKFVIGPNS
-300 FYQVNPQTTEVIYKL
+300 FYQVNPQTTETLYQL
-315 AADKAGLTGN
+315 AADKAGLTGD

-346 KSVLGVEIVPGA
+346 KSVLGVEVVPGA
-358 IDDAKRNADLNG
+358 VDDAKRNADING
-370 IRNAKF
+370 VNNAKF

-383 KMVEWQEA
+383 KMVEWHEA
-391 GMQPDVIFVDPPRKG
+391 GMRPDVIFVDPPRKG

-415 TGMAPK
+415 TGMEPEK
-421 KIVYISC
+421 FVYISC
-428 NPATLARDM
+428 NPATLARDT
-437 VQIIANGYHI
+437 VQILENGYHI
-447 DGPVQP
+447 QGPVQP
-453 VDQFPQ
+453 IDQFPQ
-459 TTHIETVT
+459 TTHIESVT

>member
-1 MESIVGRGK
+1 
-10 GYLKENKMKKKA
+10 MKKKA

-41 NGVVKVED
+41 NGVVKVDD
-49 FPVFVPNA
+49 FPIFVPNA

-75 FGRVIKTLKASA
+75 FGRVVKTLKESE
-87 DRNDDVDVTAL
+87 DRNKDVDVATL
-98 TSGIAPLAHL
+98 TTGIAPLAHL
-108 KYEAQLRFKQKQ
+108 KYDAQLRFKQNQ
-120 VQELLKKQHIEAE
+120 IQELFKKQHVDVE
-133 VLETIGMENPTGYR
+133 VSETLGMENPTGYR

-162 TGFYRRGSHNLMPIE
+162 TGFFRRGSHNLMPIE

-184 EIDKAIIVIR
+184 EIDEAIVVIR

-207 FEHKGVMRNIMV
+207 FEHTGVIRNIMV

-225 HEVMVVLVTRSKK
+225 HEMMVVLVTRSKK
-238 LPGAELIVAEIREA
+238 LPGAEMIVEEIREA

-265 EKTNVILGDKNNVL
+265 EKTNVILGEKNNTL
-279 WGKPVIMD
+279 WGKNVITD

-300 FYQVNPQTTEVIYKL
+300 FYQVNPQTTETLYQL
-315 AADKAGLTGN
+315 AADKAGLNGD

-358 IDDAKRNADLNG
+358 VDDAKRNADING
-370 IRNAKF
+370 VTNAKF

-383 KMVEWQEA
+383 KMVEWHDA
-391 GMQPDVIFVDPPRKG
+391 GMRPDVIFVDPPRKG

-415 TGMAPK
+415 TGMEPEK
-421 KIVYISC
+421 FVYISC
-428 NPATLARDM
+428 NPATLARDT
-437 VQIIANGYHI
+437 VQILENGYHI
-447 DGPVQP
+447 EGPVQP
-453 VDQFPQ
+453 IDQFPQ
-459 TTHIETVT
+459 TTHIESIT

>member
-1 MESIVGRGK
+1 
-10 GYLKENKMKKKA
+10 MKKKA

-41 NGVVKVED
+41 NGVVKVDD
-49 FPVFVPNA
+49 FPIFVPNA

-75 FGRVIKTLKASA
+75 FGRVVKTLKESE
-87 DRNDDVDVTAL
+87 DRNKDVDVATL
-98 TSGIAPLAHL
+98 TTGIAPLAHL
-108 KYEAQLRFKQKQ
+108 KYDAQLRFKQNQ
-120 VQELLKKQHIEAE
+120 IQELFKKQHVDVE
-133 VLETIGMENPTGYR
+133 VSETLGMENPTGYR

-162 TGFYRRGSHNLMPIE
+162 TGFFRRGSHNLMPIE

-184 EIDKAIIVIR
+184 EIDKAIVVIR

-207 FEHKGVMRNIMV
+207 FEHTGVIRNIMV

-225 HEVMVVLVTRSKK
+225 HEMMVVLVTRSKK
-238 LPGAELIVAEIREA
+238 LPGAEMIVEEIREA

-265 EKTNVILGDKNNVL
+265 EKTNVILGEKNNTL
-279 WGKPVIMD
+279 WGKNVITD

-300 FYQVNPQTTEVIYKL
+300 FYQVNPQTTETLYQL
-315 AADKAGLTGN
+315 AADKAGLNGD

-358 IDDAKRNADLNG
+358 VDDAKRNADING
-370 IRNAKF
+370 VTNAKF

-383 KMVEWQEA
+383 KMVEWHDA
-391 GMQPDVIFVDPPRKG
+391 GMRPDVIFVDPPRKG
-406 LTPELIDAA
+406 LTPELIEAA
-415 TGMAPK
+415 TGMEPEK
-421 KIVYISC
+421 FVYISC
-428 NPATLARDM
+428 NPATLARDT
-437 VQIIANGYHI
+437 VQILENGYHI
-447 DGPVQP
+447 EGPVQP
-453 VDQFPQ
+453 IDQFPQ
-459 TTHIETVT
+459 TTHIESIT

>member
-1 MESIVGRGK
+1 
-10 GYLKENKMKKKA
+10 MKKKA

-41 NGVVKVED
+41 NGVVKVDD
-49 FPVFVPNA
+49 FPILVPNS

-75 FGRVIKTLKASA
+75 FGRVVKTLKESE
-87 DRNDDVDVTAL
+87 DRNKDVDVATL
-98 TSGIAPLAHL
+98 TTGIAPLAHL
-108 KYEAQLRFKQKQ
+108 KYDAQLRFKQNQ
-120 VQELLKKQHIEAE
+120 IQELFKKQHVDVE
-133 VLETIGMENPTGYR
+133 VSETLGMENPTGYR

-162 TGFYRRGSHNLMPIE
+162 TGFFRRGSHNLMPIE

-184 EIDKAIIVIR
+184 EIDKAIVVIR

-207 FEHKGVMRNIMV
+207 FEHTGVIRNIMV

-225 HEVMVVLVTRSKK
+225 HEMMVVLVTRSKK
-238 LPGAELIVAEIREA
+238 LPGAEMIVEEIREA

-265 EKTNVILGDKNNVL
+265 EKTNVILGEKNNTL
-279 WGKPVIMD
+279 WGKNVITD

-300 FYQVNPQTTEVIYKL
+300 FYQVNPQTTETLYQL
-315 AADKAGLTGN
+315 AADKAGLNGD

-358 IDDAKRNADLNG
+358 VDDAKRNADING
-370 IRNAKF
+370 VTNAKF

-383 KMVEWQEA
+383 KMVEWHDA
-391 GMQPDVIFVDPPRKG
+391 GMRPDVIFVDPPRKG

-415 TGMAPK
+415 TGMEPEK
-421 KIVYISC
+421 FVYISC
-428 NPATLARDM
+428 NPATLARDT
-437 VQIIANGYHI
+437 VQILENGYHI
-447 DGPVQP
+447 EGPVQP
-453 VDQFPQ
+453 IDQFPQ
-459 TTHIETVT
+459 TTHIESIT

>member
-1 MESIVGRGK
+1 
-10 GYLKENKMKKKA
+10 MKKKA

-41 NGVVKVED
+41 NGVVKVDD
-49 FPVFVPNA
+49 FPIFVANA

-75 FGRVIKTLKASA
+75 FGRVIKTLKESA
-87 DRNDDVDVTAL
+87 DRNKEVDVATL
-98 TSGIAPLAHL
+98 TTGIAPLAHL
-108 KYEAQLRFKQKQ
+108 NYDAQLRFKQNQ
-120 VQELLKKQHIEAE
+120 IQELFKKQHVDVE
-133 VLETIGMENPTGYR
+133 VSETLGMENPTGYR

-162 TGFYRRGSHNLMPIE
+162 TGFFRRGSHNLMPIE

-184 EIDKAIIVIR
+184 EIDKAIVVIR

-207 FEHKGVMRNIMV
+207 FEHTGVIRNIMV

-225 HEVMVVLVTRSKK
+225 HEMMVVLVTRSKK
-238 LPGAELIVAEIREA
+238 VPGAEMIVADIREA

-265 EKTNVILGDKNNVL
+265 EKTNVILGEKNNTL
-279 WGKPVIMD
+279 WGKDVITD
-287 TLFGKKFAIGPNS
+287 TLFGKKFVIGPNS
-300 FYQVNPQTTEVIYKL
+300 FYQVNPQTTETLYQL
-315 AADKAGLTGN
+315 AADKAGLTGD

-346 KSVLGVEIVPGA
+346 KSVLGVEVVPGA
-358 IDDAKRNADLNG
+358 VDDAKRNADING
-370 IRNAKF
+370 VNNAKF

-383 KMVEWQEA
+383 KMVEWHEA
-391 GMQPDVIFVDPPRKG
+391 GMRPDVIFVDPPRKG

-415 TGMAPK
+415 TGMEPEK
-421 KIVYISC
+421 FVYISC
-428 NPATLARDM
+428 NPATLARDT
-437 VQIIANGYHI
+437 VQFLENGYHI
-447 DGPVQP
+447 QGPVQP
-453 VDQFPQ
+453 IDQFPQ
-459 TTHIETVT
+459 TTHIESVT

>member
-1 MESIVGRGK
+1 
-10 GYLKENKMKKKA
+10 MKKKA

-41 NGVVKVED
+41 NGVVKVDD
-49 FPVFVPNA
+49 FPIFVPNA

-75 FGRVIKTLKASA
+75 FGRVVKTLKESE
-87 DRNDDVDVTAL
+87 DRNKDVDVATL
-98 TSGIAPLAHL
+98 TTGIAPLAHL
-108 KYEAQLRFKQKQ
+108 KYDAQLRFKQNQ
-120 VQELLKKQHIEAE
+120 IQELFKKQHVDVE
-133 VLETIGMENPTGYR
+133 VSETLCMENPTGYR

-162 TGFYRRGSHNLMPIE
+162 TGFFRRGSHNLMPIE

-184 EIDKAIIVIR
+184 EIDKAIVVIR

-207 FEHKGVMRNIMV
+207 FEHTGVIRNIMV

-225 HEVMVVLVTRSKK
+225 HEMMVVLVTRSKK
-238 LPGAELIVAEIREA
+238 LPGAEMIVEEIREA

-265 EKTNVILGDKNNVL
+265 EKTNVILGEKNNTL
-279 WGKPVIMD
+279 WGKNVITD

-300 FYQVNPQTTEVIYKL
+300 FYQVNPQTTETLYQL
-315 AADKAGLTGN
+315 AADKAGLNGD

-358 IDDAKRNADLNG
+358 VDDAKRNADING
-370 IRNAKF
+370 VTNAKF

-383 KMVEWQEA
+383 KMVEWHDA
-391 GMQPDVIFVDPPRKG
+391 GMRPDVIFVDPPRKG

-415 TGMAPK
+415 TGMEPEK
-421 KIVYISC
+421 FVYISC
-428 NPATLARDM
+428 NPATLARDT
-437 VQIIANGYHI
+437 VQILENGYHI
-447 DGPVQP
+447 EGPVQP
-453 VDQFPQ
+453 IDQFPQ
-459 TTHIETVT
+459 TTHIESIT

>member
-1 MESIVGRGK
+1 
-10 GYLKENKMKKKA
+10 MKKKA

-41 NGVVKVED
+41 NGVVKVDD
-49 FPVFVPNA
+49 FPIFVPNA

-75 FGRVIKTLKASA
+75 FGRVVKTLKESE
-87 DRNDDVDVTAL
+87 DRNKDVDVATL
-98 TSGIAPLAHL
+98 TTGIAPLAHL
-108 KYEAQLRFKQKQ
+108 KYDAQLRFKQNQ
-120 VQELLKKQHIEAE
+120 IRELFKKQHVDVE
-133 VLETIGMENPTGYR
+133 VSETLGMENPTGYR

-162 TGFYRRGSHNLMPIE
+162 TGFFRRGSHNLMPIE

-184 EIDKAIIVIR
+184 EIDKAIVVIR

-207 FEHKGVMRNIMV
+207 FEHTGVIRNIMV

-225 HEVMVVLVTRSKK
+225 HEMMVVLVTRSKK
-238 LPGAELIVAEIREA
+238 LPGAEMIVEEIREA

-265 EKTNVILGDKNNVL
+265 EKTNVILGEKNNTL
-279 WGKPVIMD
+279 WGKNVITD

-300 FYQVNPQTTEVIYKL
+300 FYQVNPQTTETLYQL
-315 AADKAGLTGN
+315 AADKAGLNGD

-358 IDDAKRNADLNG
+358 VDDAKRNADING
-370 IRNAKF
+370 VTNAKF

-383 KMVEWQEA
+383 KMVEWHDA
-391 GMQPDVIFVDPPRKG
+391 GMRPDVIFVDPPRKG

-415 TGMAPK
+415 TGMEPEK
-421 KIVYISC
+421 FVYISC
-428 NPATLARDM
+428 NPATLARDT
-437 VQIIANGYHI
+437 VQILENGYHI
-447 DGPVQP
+447 EGPVQP
-453 VDQFPQ
+453 IDQFPQ
-459 TTHIETVT
+459 TTHIESIT

>member
-1 MESIVGRGK
+1 M
-10 GYLKENKMKKKA
+10 MKKKA

-41 NGVVKVED
+41 NGVVKVDD
-49 FPVFVPNA
+49 FPIFVANA

-75 FGRVIKTLKASA
+75 FGRVIKTLKESA
-87 DRNDDVDVTAL
+87 DRNKEVDVATL
-98 TSGIAPLAHL
+98 TTGIAPLAHL
-108 KYEAQLRFKQKQ
+108 NYDAQLRFKQNQ
-120 VQELLKKQHIEAE
+120 IQELFKKQHVDVE
-133 VLETIGMENPTGYR
+133 VSETLGMENPTGYR

-162 TGFYRRGSHNLMPIE
+162 TGFFRRGSHNLMPIE

-184 EIDKAIIVIR
+184 EIDKAIVVIR

-207 FEHKGVMRNIMV
+207 FEHTGVIRNIMV

-225 HEVMVVLVTRSKK
+225 HEMMVVLVTRSKK
-238 LPGAELIVAEIREA
+238 VPGAEMIVADIREA

-265 EKTNVILGDKNNVL
+265 EKTNVILGEKNNTL
-279 WGKPVIMD
+279 WGKDVITD
-287 TLFGKKFAIGPNS
+287 TLFGKKFVIGPNS
-300 FYQVNPQTTEVIYKL
+300 FYQVNPQTTETLYQL
-315 AADKAGLTGN
+315 AADKAGLTGD

-346 KSVLGVEIVPGA
+346 KSVLGVEVVPGA
-358 IDDAKRNADLNG
+358 VDDAKRNADING
-370 IRNAKF
+370 VNNAKF

-383 KMVEWQEA
+383 KMVEWHEA
-391 GMQPDVIFVDPPRKG
+391 GMRPDVIFVDPPRKG

-415 TGMAPK
+415 TGMEPEK
-421 KIVYISC
+421 FVYISC
-428 NPATLARDM
+428 NPATLARDT
-437 VQIIANGYHI
+437 VQILENGYHI
-447 DGPVQP
+447 QGPVQP
-453 VDQFPQ
+453 IDQFPQ
-459 TTHIETVT
+459 TTHIESVT

>member
-1 MESIVGRGK
+1 
-10 GYLKENKMKKKA
+10 MKKKA

-41 NGVVKVED
+41 NGVVKVDD
-49 FPVFVPNA
+49 FPIFVPNA

-75 FGRVIKTLKASA
+75 FGRVVKTLKESE
-87 DRNDDVDVTAL
+87 DRNKDVDVATL
-98 TSGIAPLAHL
+98 TTGIAPLAHL
-108 KYEAQLRFKQKQ
+108 KYDAQLRFKQNQ
-120 VQELLKKQHIEAE
+120 IQELFKKQHVDVE
-133 VLETIGMENPTGYR
+133 VSETLGMENPTGYR

-162 TGFYRRGSHNLMPIE
+162 TGFFRRGSHNLMPIE

-184 EIDKAIIVIR
+184 EIDKAIVVIR

-207 FEHKGVMRNIMV
+207 FEHTGVIRNIMV

-225 HEVMVVLVTRSKK
+225 HEMMVVLVTRSKK
-238 LPGAELIVAEIREA
+238 LPGAEMIVEDIREA

-265 EKTNVILGDKNNVL
+265 EKTNVILGEKNNTL
-279 WGKPVIMD
+279 WGKNVITD

-300 FYQVNPQTTEVIYKL
+300 FYQVNPQTTETLYQL
-315 AADKAGLTGN
+315 AADKAGLNGD

-358 IDDAKRNADLNG
+358 VDDAKRNADING
-370 IRNAKF
+370 VTNAKF

-383 KMVEWQEA
+383 KMVEWHDA
-391 GMQPDVIFVDPPRKG
+391 GMRPDVIFVDPPRKG

-415 TGMAPK
+415 TGMEPEK
-421 KIVYISC
+421 FVYISC
-428 NPATLARDM
+428 NPATLARDT
-437 VQIIANGYHI
+437 VQILENGYHI
-447 DGPVQP
+447 EGPVQP
-453 VDQFPQ
+453 IDQFPQ
-459 TTHIETVT
+459 TTHIESIT

>member
-1 MESIVGRGK
+1 
-10 GYLKENKMKKKA
+10 MKKKA

-41 NGVVKVED
+41 NGVVKVDD
-49 FPVFVPNA
+49 FPIFVANA

-75 FGRVIKTLKASA
+75 FGRVIKTLKESA
-87 DRNDDVDVTAL
+87 DRNKDVDVATL
-98 TSGIAPLAHL
+98 TTGIAPLAHL
-108 KYEAQLRFKQKQ
+108 NYDGQLRFKQNQ
-120 VQELLKKQHIEAE
+120 IQELFKKQHVDVE
-133 VLETIGMENPTGYR
+133 VSETLGMENPTGYR

-162 TGFYRRGSHNLMPIE
+162 TGFFRRGSHNLMPIE

-184 EIDKAIIVIR
+184 EIDKAIVVIR

-207 FEHKGVMRNIMV
+207 FEHTGVIRNIMV

-225 HEVMVVLVTRSKK
+225 HEMMVVLVTRSKK
-238 LPGAELIVAEIREA
+238 VPGAEMIVADIREA

-265 EKTNVILGDKNNVL
+265 EKTNVILGEKNNTL
-279 WGKPVIMD
+279 WGKDVITD
-287 TLFGKKFAIGPNS
+287 TLFGKKFVIGPNS
-300 FYQVNPQTTEVIYKL
+300 FYQVNPQTTETLYQL
-315 AADKAGLTGN
+315 AADKAGLTGD

-346 KSVLGVEIVPGA
+346 KSVLGVEVVPGA
-358 IDDAKRNADLNG
+358 VDDAKRNADING
-370 IRNAKF
+370 VNNAKF

-383 KMVEWQEA
+383 KMVEWHEA
-391 GMQPDVIFVDPPRKG
+391 GMRPDVIFVDPPRKG

-415 TGMAPK
+415 TGMEPEK
-421 KIVYISC
+421 FVYISC
-428 NPATLARDM
+428 NPATLARDT
-437 VQIIANGYHI
+437 VQILENGYHI
-447 DGPVQP
+447 QGPVQP
-453 VDQFPQ
+453 IDQFPQ
-459 TTHIETVT
+459 TTHIESVT

>member
-1 MESIVGRGK
+1 
-10 GYLKENKMKKKA
+10 MKKKA

-41 NGVVKVED
+41 NGVVKVDD
-49 FPVFVPNA
+49 FPIFVPNA

-75 FGRVIKTLKASA
+75 FGRVVKTLKESE
-87 DRNDDVDVTAL
+87 DRNKDVDVATL
-98 TSGIAPLAHL
+98 TTGIAPLAHL
-108 KYEAQLRFKQKQ
+108 KYDAQLRFKQNQ
-120 VQELLKKQHIEAE
+120 IQELFKKQHVDVE
-133 VLETIGMENPTGYR
+133 VSETLGMENPTGYR

-162 TGFYRRGSHNLMPIE
+162 TGFFRRGSHNLMPIE

-184 EIDKAIIVIR
+184 EIDKAIVVIR

-207 FEHKGVMRNIMV
+207 FEHTGVIRNIMV

-225 HEVMVVLVTRSKK
+225 HEMMVVLVTRSKK
-238 LPGAELIVAEIREA
+238 LPGAEMIVEEIREA

-265 EKTNVILGDKNNVL
+265 EKTNVILGEKNNTL
-279 WGKPVIMD
+279 WGKNVITD
-287 TLFGKKFAIGPNS
+287 TLLGKKFAIGPNS
-300 FYQVNPQTTEVIYKL
+300 FYQVNPQTTETLYQL
-315 AADKAGLTGN
+315 AADKAGLNGD

-358 IDDAKRNADLNG
+358 VDDAKRNADING
-370 IRNAKF
+370 VTNAKF

-383 KMVEWQEA
+383 KMVEWHDA
-391 GMQPDVIFVDPPRKG
+391 GMRPDVIFVDPPRKG

-415 TGMAPK
+415 TGMEPEK
-421 KIVYISC
+421 FVYISC
-428 NPATLARDM
+428 NPATLARDT
-437 VQIIANGYHI
+437 VQILENGYHI
-447 DGPVQP
+447 EGPVQP
-453 VDQFPQ
+453 IDQFPQ
-459 TTHIETVT
+459 TTHIESIT

>member
-1 MESIVGRGK
+1 
-10 GYLKENKMKKKA
+10 MKKKA

-41 NGVVKVED
+41 NGVVKVDD
-49 FPVFVPNA
+49 FPIFVANA

-75 FGRVIKTLKASA
+75 FGRVIKTLKESA
-87 DRNDDVDVTAL
+87 DRNKEVDVATL
-98 TSGIAPLAHL
+98 TTGIAPLAHL
-108 KYEAQLRFKQKQ
+108 NYDAQLRFKQNQ
-120 VQELLKKQHIEAE
+120 IQELFKKQHVDVE
-133 VLETIGMENPTGYR
+133 VSETLGMENPTGYR

-162 TGFYRRGSHNLMPIE
+162 TGFFRRGSHNLMPIE

-184 EIDKAIIVIR
+184 EIDKAIVVIR

-207 FEHKGVMRNIMV
+207 FEHTGVIRNIMV

-225 HEVMVVLVTRSKK
+225 HEMMVVLVTRSKK
-238 LPGAELIVAEIREA
+238 VPGAEMIVADIREA

-265 EKTNVILGDKNNVL
+265 EKTNVILGEKNNTL
-279 WGKPVIMD
+279 WGKDVITD
-287 TLFGKKFAIGPNS
+287 TLFGKKFVIGPNS
-300 FYQVNPQTTEVIYKL
+300 FYQVNPQTTETLYQL
-315 AADKAGLTGN
+315 AADKAGLTGD

-346 KSVLGVEIVPGA
+346 KSVLGVEVVPGA
-358 IDDAKRNADLNG
+358 VDDAKRNADING
-370 IRNAKF
+370 VNNAKF

-383 KMVEWQEA
+383 KMVEWHEA
-391 GMQPDVIFVDPPRKG
+391 GMRPDVIFVDPPRKG

-415 TGMAPK
+415 TGMEPEK
-421 KIVYISC
+421 FVYISC
-428 NPATLARDM
+428 NPATLARDT
-437 VQIIANGYHI
+437 VQILENGYHI
-447 DGPVQP
+447 QGPVQP
-453 VDQFPQ
+453 IDQFPQ
-459 TTHIETVT
+459 TTHIESVC
-467 VFVKD
+467 

>member
-1 MESIVGRGK
+1 
-10 GYLKENKMKKKA
+10 MKKKA

-41 NGVVKVED
+41 NGVVKVDD
-49 FPVFVPNA
+49 FPIFVANA

-75 FGRVIKTLKASA
+75 FGRVIKTLKESA
-87 DRNDDVDVTAL
+87 DRNKEVDVATL
-98 TSGIAPLAHL
+98 TTGIAPLAHL
-108 KYEAQLRFKQKQ
+108 NYDAQLRFKQNQ
-120 VQELLKKQHIEAE
+120 IQELFKKQHVDVE
-133 VLETIGMENPTGYR
+133 VSETLGMENPTGYR

-162 TGFYRRGSHNLMPIE
+162 TGFFRRGSHNLMPIE
-177 DFYIQDP
+177 NFYIQDP
-184 EIDKAIIVIR
+184 EIDKAIVVIR

-207 FEHKGVMRNIMV
+207 FEHTGVIRNIMV

-225 HEVMVVLVTRSKK
+225 HEMMVVLVTRSKK
-238 LPGAELIVAEIREA
+238 VPGAEMIVADIREA

-265 EKTNVILGDKNNVL
+265 EKTNVILGEKNNTL
-279 WGKPVIMD
+279 WGKDVITD
-287 TLFGKKFAIGPNS
+287 TLFGKKFVIGPNS
-300 FYQVNPQTTEVIYKL
+300 FYQVNPQTTETLYQL
-315 AADKAGLTGN
+315 AADKAGLTGD

-346 KSVLGVEIVPGA
+346 KSVLGVEVVPGA
-358 IDDAKRNADLNG
+358 VDDAKRNADING
-370 IRNAKF
+370 VNNAKF

-383 KMVEWQEA
+383 KMVEWHEA
-391 GMQPDVIFVDPPRKG
+391 GMRPDVIFVDPPRKG

-415 TGMAPK
+415 TGMEPEK
-421 KIVYISC
+421 FVYISC
-428 NPATLARDM
+428 NPATLARDT
-437 VQIIANGYHI
+437 VQILENGYHI
-447 DGPVQP
+447 QGPVQP
-453 VDQFPQ
+453 IDQFPQ
-459 TTHIETVT
+459 TTHIESVT

>member
-1 MESIVGRGK
+1 
-10 GYLKENKMKKKA
+10 MKKKA

-41 NGVVKVED
+41 NGVVKVDD
-49 FPVFVPNA
+49 FPIFVPNA

-75 FGRVIKTLKASA
+75 FGRVVKTLKESE
-87 DRNDDVDVTAL
+87 DRNKDVDVATL
-98 TSGIAPLAHL
+98 TTGIAPLAHL
-108 KYEAQLRFKQKQ
+108 KYDAQLRFKQNQ
-120 VQELLKKQHIEAE
+120 IQELFKKQHVDVE
-133 VLETIGMENPTGYR
+133 VSETLGMENPTGYR

-162 TGFYRRGSHNLMPIE
+162 TGFFRRGSHNLMPIE

-184 EIDKAIIVIR
+184 EIDKAIVVIR

-207 FEHKGVMRNIMV
+207 FEHTGVIRNIMV

-225 HEVMVVLVTRSKK
+225 HEMMVVLVTRSKK
-238 LPGAELIVAEIREA
+238 LPGAEMIVEEIREA

-265 EKTNVILGDKNNVL
+265 EKTNVILGVKNNTL
-279 WGKPVIMD
+279 WGKNVITD

-300 FYQVNPQTTEVIYKL
+300 FYQVNPQTTETLYQL
-315 AADKAGLTGN
+315 AADKAGLNGD

-358 IDDAKRNADLNG
+358 VDDAKRNADING
-370 IRNAKF
+370 VTNAKF

-383 KMVEWQEA
+383 KMVEWHDA
-391 GMQPDVIFVDPPRKG
+391 GMRPDVIFVDPPRKG

-415 TGMAPK
+415 TGMEPEK
-421 KIVYISC
+421 FVYISC
-428 NPATLARDM
+428 NPATLARDT
-437 VQIIANGYHI
+437 VQILENGYHI
-447 DGPVQP
+447 EGPVQP
-453 VDQFPQ
+453 IDQFPQ
-459 TTHIETVT
+459 TTHIESIT

>member
-1 MESIVGRGK
+1 
-10 GYLKENKMKKKA
+10 MKKKA

-41 NGVVKVED
+41 NGVVKVDD
-49 FPVFVPNA
+49 FPIFVPNA
-57 VPGEEIRVGI
+57 VPGEEICVGI

-75 FGRVIKTLKASA
+75 FGRVVKTLKESE
-87 DRNDDVDVTAL
+87 DRNKDVDVATL
-98 TSGIAPLAHL
+98 TTGIAPLAHL
-108 KYEAQLRFKQKQ
+108 KYDAQLRFKQNQ
-120 VQELLKKQHIEAE
+120 IQELFKKQHVDVE
-133 VLETIGMENPTGYR
+133 VSETLGMENPTGYR

-162 TGFYRRGSHNLMPIE
+162 TGFFRRGSHNLMPIE

-184 EIDKAIIVIR
+184 EIDKAIVVIR

-207 FEHKGVMRNIMV
+207 FEHTGVIRNIMV

-225 HEVMVVLVTRSKK
+225 HEMMVVLVTRSKK
-238 LPGAELIVAEIREA
+238 LPGAEMIVEEIREA

-265 EKTNVILGDKNNVL
+265 EKTNVILGEKNNTL
-279 WGKPVIMD
+279 WGKNVITD

-300 FYQVNPQTTEVIYKL
+300 FYQVNPQTTETLYQL
-315 AADKAGLTGN
+315 AADKAGLNGD

-358 IDDAKRNADLNG
+358 VDDAKRNADING
-370 IRNAKF
+370 VTNAKF

-383 KMVEWQEA
+383 KMVEWHDA
-391 GMQPDVIFVDPPRKG
+391 GMRPDVIFVDPPRKG

-415 TGMAPK
+415 TGMEPEK
-421 KIVYISC
+421 FVYISC
-428 NPATLARDM
+428 NPATLARDT
-437 VQIIANGYHI
+437 VQILENGYHI
-447 DGPVQP
+447 EGPVQP
-453 VDQFPQ
+453 IDQFPQ
-459 TTHIETVT
+459 TTHIESIT